1 MISAICTTLCVVY
14 NKILNLLQSMNNQH
28 FFICTKIKAVDIN
41 YDNNV

>member
-1 MISAICTTLCVVY
+1 MELFSIRIQRTFQLVST
-14 NKILNLLQSMNNQH
+14 LQSMNNQH